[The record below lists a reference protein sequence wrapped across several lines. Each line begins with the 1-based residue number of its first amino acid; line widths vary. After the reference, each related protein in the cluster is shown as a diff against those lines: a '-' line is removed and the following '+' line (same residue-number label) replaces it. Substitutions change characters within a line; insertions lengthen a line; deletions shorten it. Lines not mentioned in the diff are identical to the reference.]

1 MKQFRVVVTSIIF
14 FCAVLTVDAVFAAP
28 NKKTVDTPRVQ
39 VAILLDVSGSMD
51 GLIEQAKSQLWGMM
65 QTLSKATTQGQ
76 KPIVEIALYEYGRPS
91 NGSNNHYIKKIMP
104 FTTDLDVL
112 SAKLFEL
119 KTSGGDEYCGAVL
132 VQSLNELQWGGG
144 QDDYKVIFIAGNESF
159 RQGPI
164 PFAQACLLAKQKG
177 VVINTVY
184 CGDSLIGIKEY
195 WNQNGECGN
204 GTYAVIDHNDKEDDK
219 PAPQDSLIYVLNE
232 KLNTSYV
239 TYNTAGFG
247 RAQLQ
252 RQMDAANSAAAKK
265 AGIQRAAVKAN
276 KQAYRNS
283 GWDLV
288 DAYEEDSTVIDK
300 VDSAYLPDTLKN
312 KSKAAIK
319 KYVLQKA
326 ADRAAIQQQLND
338 LLKQRAA
345 YLAAEKLKASGSTN
359 PRDLDNAIQ
368 SILRKQAEQRKFSFV
383 E

>member
-1 MKQFRVVVTSIIF
+1 
-14 FCAVLTVDAVFAAP
+14 
-28 NKKTVDTPRVQ
+28 
-39 VAILLDVSGSMD
+39 LD
-51 GLIEQAKSQLWGMM
+51 
-65 QTLSKATTQGQ
+65 
-76 KPIVEIALYEYGRPS
+76 
-91 NGSNNHYIKKIMP
+91 
-104 FTTDLDVL
+104 
-112 SAKLFEL
+112 
-119 KTSGGDEYCGAVL
+119 
-132 VQSLNELQWGGG
+132 
-144 QDDYKVIFIAGNESF
+144 
-159 RQGPI
+159 
-164 PFAQACLLAKQKG
+164 
-177 VVINTVY
+177 
-184 CGDSLIGIKEY
+184 
-195 WNQNGECGN
+195 
-204 GTYAVIDHNDKEDDK
+204 
-219 PAPQDSLIYVLNE
+219 
-232 KLNTSYV
+232 TSYV
-239 TYNTAGFG
+239 TYNTAGIG